1 MEFIAA
7 CDSYVIWKFDEQN
20 ITNDTNYIITI
31 RRIKQFYYKALL
43 EVKQSSKDDAG
54 NYTVTIMSTAGNY
67 NINILVSITESG
79 KGCKEKQRSI
89 SYCNIINK
97 AYSFYC

>member
-7 CDSYVIWKFDEQN
+7 CDNYVIWKFDEQN

-31 RRIKQFYYKALL
+31 SRIKQFHYIALL

-54 NYTVTIMSTAGNY
+54 IYTVTITSTTGNY
-67 NINILVSITESG
+67 NVNILVSITG
-79 KGCKEKQRSI
+79 KLLMDCKVKR
-89 SYCNIINK
+89 IIIL
-97 AYSFYC
+97 